1 MEFDATWEVLTPLS
15 RNYDNVASAD
25 GSSLKLASL
34 LAFASLEI
42 RAEIAITNADSAKL
56 LWIPPS
62 TISTDV
68 CKLSSLTW
76 SSIHA

>member
-25 GSSLKLASL
+25 GSSLKLVSL

-42 RAEIAITNADSAKL
+42 RAEIAITNAD
-56 LWIPPS
+56 
-62 TISTDV
+62 
-68 CKLSSLTW
+68 
-76 SSIHA
+76 